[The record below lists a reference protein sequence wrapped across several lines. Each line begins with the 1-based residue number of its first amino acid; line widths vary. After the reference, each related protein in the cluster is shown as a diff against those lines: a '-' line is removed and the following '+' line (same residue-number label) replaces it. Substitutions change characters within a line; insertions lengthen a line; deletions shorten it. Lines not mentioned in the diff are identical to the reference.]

1 MLVAA
6 MLLDVGIA
14 NGGKIFVVA
23 ICCDSTAN
31 DRERLFNS
39 LAKS

>member
-14 NGGKIFVVA
+14 NGGRNFVVA

-31 DRERLFNS
+31 NRERHFDS